1 VKLSYKRYG
10 LVQRTIELTAIGAAL
25 VAIGS
30 PALAQTAPKAP
41 AAAAAT
47 APDPT
52 TLKRA
57 QIDALLATPS
67 KVVFLDVR
75 RADEV
80 SDIGGFPV
88 FLNIQL
94 ADLDKYLAY
103 IPKDRTIVAVS
114 NHAHRAVKAEDLLK
128 KNGFKVAGVVGVLDY
143 ADEGGVLVGKKPP
156 AKVAAG
162 APAAQGQ

>member
-1 VKLSYKRYG
+1 MKLTHTRSS
-10 LVQRTIELTAIGAAL
+10 LLIGAAL
-25 VAIGS
+25 VALAS
-30 PALAQTAPKAP
+30 PVLAQTAPKAP
-41 AAAAAT
+41 AAATAA
-47 APDPT
+47 DPS
-52 TLKRA
+52 TLHKA
-57 QIDALLATPS
+57 QIDALLATPA

-103 IPKDRTIVAVS
+103 IPKDRTIVAIS
-114 NHAHRAVKAEDLLK
+114 NHAHRAVTAENLLK

-143 ADEGGVLVGKKPP
+143 ADEGGVLVGKRSP
-156 AKVAAG
+156 AKVAQA
-162 APAAQGQ
+162 APATQGQ

>member
-1 VKLSYKRYG
+1 MELSNKRYG
-10 LVQRTIELTAIGAAL
+10 LVRRTIGWTALGAAL
-25 VAIGS
+25 VLSSS
-30 PALAQTAPKAP
+30 PVLAQTAPKAP
-41 AAAAAT
+41 AAAAA
-47 APDPT
+47 PDPNAAPN
-52 TLKRA
+52 LKKA

-67 KVVFLDVR
+67 KVTFLDVR

-103 IPKDRTIVAVS
+103 IPKDRTIVVIS
-114 NHAHRAVKAEDLLK
+114 NHAHRAVRAADTLK
-128 KNGFKVAGVVGVLDY
+128 KAGFKVSGVVGVLDY

-156 AKVAAG
+156 PK
-162 APAAQGQ
+162 PAAQG